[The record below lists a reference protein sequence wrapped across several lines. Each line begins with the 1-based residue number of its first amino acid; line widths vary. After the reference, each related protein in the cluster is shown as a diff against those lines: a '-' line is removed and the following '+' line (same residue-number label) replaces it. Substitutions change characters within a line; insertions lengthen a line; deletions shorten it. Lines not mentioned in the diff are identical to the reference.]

1 VLGEQARVE
10 RTSAIREVVFGAQDG
25 LLTTLG
31 VVQGVQGARLS
42 RPEILVAGFA
52 AALSGMVAMAIGEY
66 LASRAEG
73 DLARSEVEAE
83 RRSLQERP
91 ELETQEMIAL
101 LRRDGATEAQAQ
113 DIAARLQPG
122 SELWFKTHVQKELGL
137 GLGEHDSPLRNAV
150 AMGGS
155 FALASVLPVAPY
167 FVMNGLPAI
176 VLSVLLTLTGLA
188 LIGFIKARVVGT
200 GPLPSMVQVVGLGLA
215 AAVVAFGAGTFVPRL
230 FGFHPPVVGG

>member
-1 VLGEQARVE
+1 MLGEQARVE
-10 RTSAIREVVFGAQDG
+10 RTSVIREVVFGAQDG

-31 VVQGVQGARLS
+31 VVQGVQGAHLS

-66 LASRAEG
+66 LASKAEG
-73 DLARSEVEAE
+73 DLARAEVEAE

-101 LRRDGATEAQAQ
+101 LQRDGATEAQAR

-137 GLGEHDSPLRNAV
+137 GVEDHDSPLRNAV

-167 FVMNGLPAI
+167 FATNGLPA
-176 VLSVLLTLTGLA
+176 VALSVLLTLAGLA
-188 LIGFIKARVVGT
+188 FVGFIKARVVGAR
-200 GPLPSMVQVVGLGLA
+200 PIPSMGQVVGLGLA
-215 AAVVAFGAGTFVPRL
+215 AALVAYGAGTFVPRL
-230 FGFHPPVVGG
+230 FGFRPAAVGG